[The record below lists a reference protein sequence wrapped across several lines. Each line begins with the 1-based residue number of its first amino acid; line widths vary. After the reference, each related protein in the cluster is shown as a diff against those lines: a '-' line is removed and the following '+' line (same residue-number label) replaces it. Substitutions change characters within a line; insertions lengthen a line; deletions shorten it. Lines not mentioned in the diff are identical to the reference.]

1 MEEVPAME
9 YDIDETGVK
18 ALENF
23 LCKNPDLEKLE
34 DLIEDFN
41 IFTALS
47 FVNEEI
53 RHSRF
58 LTWLMDPSESHG
70 ISEYFLK
77 SFLEE
82 ISVKGKALGLSVPS
96 VFEIDDWY
104 LADVEVLREWK
115 NIDILIKSDALK
127 FVCAIENKV
136 RSSEHGGQLHRYKDK
151 VEKEYPGYKKIFVY
165 LTIEGEEPS
174 LPEYIPLSYNDIV
187 ILIEQLQKRKQ
198 DTIGEEIYSFINQY
212 KEILRRHIVED
223 SDIQEICR
231 RIYKKHKK
239 ALDLIYEFRPD
250 KASEIHEIAV
260 AVLNAEPTVIVDH
273 SSKRYVRF
281 IPKPLDFLPRVGT
294 GWTSRI
300 KRFLL
305 FEIFIGDRK
314 ILLKLIIGPAPRE
327 YREKL
332 YKIAQNNKEIF
343 NKAGARGI
351 GRNFCTIYKFKKD
364 LLKLKE
370 SEEYEDFEN
379 DELKTKIEKNFEIF
393 KNSDLPRITESI
405 KNNWRT

>member
-1 MEEVPAME
+1 MEH
-9 YDIDETGVK
+9 DIDEADVK
-18 ALENF
+18 TLEEF
-23 LCKNPDLEKLE
+23 LCKNPELEKLE

-70 ISEYFLK
+70 VGNYFLT
-77 SFLEE
+77 SFLKE
-82 ISVKGKALGLSVPS
+82 ISVKGNSLGLSVPS
-96 VFEIDDWY
+96 VFEIDDWP
-104 LADVEVLREWK
+104 LGDVEVLREWK
-115 NIDILIKSDALK
+115 KIDILIKYDAHK

-136 RSSEHGGQLHRYKDK
+136 RSGEHSDQLRRYKDV
-151 VEKEYPGYKKIFVY
+151 VEKEYPEYRKIFIY

-174 LPEYIPLSYNDIV
+174 QPEYIPLSYNDIV
-187 ILIEQLQKRKQ
+187 TLVEQLQKRKQ
-198 DTIGEEIYSFINQY
+198 DIVGDEIYSFINHY

-223 SDIQEICR
+223 SEIQEICR
-231 RIYKKHKK
+231 KIYKKHKK

-250 KASEIHEIAV
+250 KASEIHEILLEI
-260 AVLNAEPTVIVDH
+260 LNAEPNVTLEP
-273 SSKRYVRF
+273 SSKRHVRF
-281 IPKPLDFLPRVGT
+281 IPKILDFLPKAGS

-300 KRFLL
+300 NRFLL
-305 FEIFIGDRK
+305 FEIAIGDRK
-314 ILLKLIIGPAPRE
+314 VRLKLIIGPAPSE
-327 YREKL
+327 HREKL

-393 KNSDLPRITESI
+393 KNSDLPRITEVL
-405 KNNWRT
+405 KNNWR

>member
-1 MEEVPAME
+1 ME
-9 YDIDETGVK
+9 YDIDETPVK
-18 ALENF
+18 ALEEF
-23 LCKNPDLEKLE
+23 LCKNPELEKLE

-70 ISEYFLK
+70 VGNYFLT
-77 SFLEE
+77 SFLKE
-82 ISVKGKALGLSVPS
+82 ISVKGNSLGLNVPS
-96 VFEIDDWY
+96 VFEIDDWH
-104 LADVEVLREWK
+104 LGDVEVLREWK
-115 NIDILIKSDALK
+115 NIDILIKSDAHK

-136 RSSEHGGQLHRYKDK
+136 RSAEHTGQLRRYKDY
-151 VEKEYPGYKKIFVY
+151 VEKEYRGYKKNFVY

-174 LPEYIPLSYNDIV
+174 LPEYIPLSYSDIV

-198 DTIGEEIYSFINQY
+198 VVIGEEICSFINHY

-231 RIYKKHKK
+231 KIYKKHKK

-250 KASEIHEIAV
+250 KISEIHELVVGI
-260 AVLNAEPTVIVDH
+260 LNAEPDVVLDH
-273 SSKRYVRF
+273 SSKRHVRF
-281 IPKPLDFLPRVGT
+281 IPKTLDFLPKVGT

-305 FEIFIGDRK
+305 FEILIGDRK
-314 ILLKLIIGPAPRE
+314 VLMKLIIGPAASE

-332 YKIAQNNKEIF
+332 YKIAQNNEEIF
-343 NKAGARGI
+343 NRAGTRGV

-364 LLKLKE
+364 LLRLKE

-379 DELKTKIEKNFEIF
+379 DELKKKIEKNFETF
-393 KNSDLPRITESI
+393 RSSDLPRITELI
-405 KNNWRT
+405 KNNWPT

>member
-1 MEEVPAME
+1 ME
-9 YDIDETGVK
+9 YDIDETEVK
-18 ALENF
+18 ALEDF

-96 VFEIDDWY
+96 VFEIDDWH
-104 LADVEVLREWK
+104 LGDAEVLREWK
-115 NIDILIKSDALK
+115 NIDILIKSDAHK

-136 RSSEHGGQLHRYKDK
+136 RSAEHGGQLSRYKDN
-151 VEKEYPGYKKIFVY
+151 VEKEYPGYTKFFVY

-174 LPEYIPLSYNDIV
+174 LPEYIPLSYSNIV
-187 ILIEQLQKRKQ
+187 TLIEQIQKRKQ
-198 DTIGEEIYSFINQY
+198 DIIGEEIYSFINHY

-231 RIYKKHKK
+231 KIYKKHKK

-250 KASEIHEIAV
+250 KTSEIHEIVV
-260 AVLNAEPTVIVDH
+260 AILNAEPGIVVDH
-273 SSKRYVRF
+273 STKRYVRF
-281 IPKPLDFLPRVGT
+281 IPKTLDFLPKVGT

-314 ILLKLIIGPAPRE
+314 VLLKLIIGPAGRE

-332 YKIAQNNKEIF
+332 YKIAQNNKEVF

-351 GRNFCTIYKFKKD
+351 GRNFCTIYKFKKG

-379 DELKTKIEKNFEIF
+379 DELKTKIEKNFEVF
-393 KNSDLPRITESI
+393 KNSDLPRITELI
-405 KNNWRT
+405 KNNWPT